1 MTDTNMQKE
10 LNSKMFRTLLDDRLS
25 SKMKANVIDNCIDK
39 GADINARSEDG
50 AYTVLMLASYYGHKE
65 VMETLINKGA
75 DINAR
80 SYDGKTALIMGAYG
94 AAGKDG
100 VEMLIKQGADLGVK
114 SDDGRTAED
123 WARDWRREEVAEVL
137 KRHAESKKS
146 KGVMNKFIDPREGR

>member
-10 LNSKMFRTLLDDRLS
+10 LNDKMFRTLLDDRLS
-25 SKMKANVIDNCIDK
+25 SKMKANVIENCID
-39 GADINARSEDG
+39 
-50 AYTVLMLASYYGHKE
+50 
-65 VMETLINKGA
+65 KGA

-100 VEMLIKQGADLGVK
+100 VEMLIKQGADLGAK

>member
-1 MTDTNMQKE
+1 MTDTNMQRE
-10 LNSKMFRTLLDDRLS
+10 LNDKMFRTLLDDRLS

-39 GADINARSEDG
+39 GADIEARDMYG
-50 AYTVLMLASYYGHKE
+50 RTVLMLASYYGHKE
-65 VMETLINKGA
+65 VMETVINKGA
-75 DINAR
+75 DIEAR

-94 AAGKDG
+94 DAGKDG

-114 SDDGRTAED
+114 THDGRTAED
-123 WARDWRREEVAEVL
+123 WARDRGHEEVAEVL